1 MKKFPACDKE
11 ELRTVLEENSFCL
24 EDAMGSLE
32 LFSSPVKKNS
42 KSKQKRTKC
51 IDFGKVVDCVTIDD
65 NSDIGNN
72 SDDNSDIGNTSDVT
86 KNTSDV
92 NKSTSAQLRGIH
104 SVLYIVFCVTDF
116 TNFHGH

>member
-51 IDFGKVVDCVTIDD
+51 IDFGEVVDCVTIDD

-72 SDDNSDIGNTSDVT
+72 SDDN

-104 SVLYIVFCVTDF
+104 SVLLCFVLQILQISMVIKLHMT
-116 TNFHGH
+116 

>member
-51 IDFGKVVDCVTIDD
+51 IDFGEVVDCVTIDD

-72 SDDNSDIGNTSDVT
+72 SDDN

-104 SVLYIVFCVTDF
+104 ALSVIVFCVTDF